1 MKKTI
6 LALLIA
12 LLCLAYAGA
21 QNFSDNENQKA
32 GREYERQATEA
43 MAAGDYENAGKLAD
57 LAAIEYRKSREY
69 ADAQLKKF
77 RAANAINL
85 AQTTIKDLES
95 VQRVRKEYPNE
106 LAKAN
111 ALLAEARTLYAEGK
125 WEESRDKALAAIDAL
140 KGIKGTPT
148 AEPKTAPKATD
159 SSGIVLPRY
168 YVVVA
173 RPQDTD
179 CFWNISKM
187 SAVYGNPIFWQ
198 KLWKAN
204 LGAMR
209 DPENPNLIYPG
220 MIVEIPPLDGE
231 TREGTYDPS
240 LSYPPLAK

>member
-1 MKKTI
+1 MKKAI
-6 LALLIA
+6 LVLLTG

-21 QNFSDNENQKA
+21 QNFSDNDNQKA
-32 GREYERQATEA
+32 GREYERQASEA
-43 MAAGDYENAGKLAD
+43 MEAGDYENAGKLAD

-69 ADAQLKKF
+69 ADAQLRKF

-85 AQTTIKDLES
+85 AQTTITDLEN
-95 VQRVRKEYPNE
+95 VQRVRKEYPTE

-111 ALLAEARTLYAEGK
+111 ALLAEARALYATGV
-125 WEESRDKALAAIDAL
+125 WAESRDKALAAIDAL
-140 KGIKGTPT
+140 KGIKGVAAT
-148 AEPKTAPKATD
+148 EPKAPDA
-159 SSGIVLPRY
+159 SGTVLPRY
-168 YVVVA
+168 YVVVS
-173 RPQDTD
+173 RPKNTD

-204 LGAMR
+204 LKAMR
-209 DPENPNLIYPG
+209 DPENPSLIYPG
-220 MIVEIPPLDGE
+220 MIIEIPPLNGE